1 MKEDKIIT
9 FAEIKRRIQ
18 GKKIEEL
25 TKEEIA
31 DRYIIYGDE
40 QELKQPQIQKQFIKY
55 GYIEELTDMV
65 TIITDK

>member
-31 DRYIIYGDE
+31 DRYMLMSI
-40 QELKQPQIQKQFIKY
+40 
-55 GYIEELTDMV
+55 
-65 TIITDK
+65 